1 MALNK
6 EDIMALISILQK
18 GLEDNENLDEKK
30 EETKPAKK
38 TRQKKSS
45 QTVDSSFNMKTRGR
59 SKVKSTEAYENNF
72 DKMQEFAFHKEDT
85 EIDQKLSKHPPVART
100 RENIEPIKVTCRVC
114 GRKDKVNPGLV
125 LEGLLRYKCN
135 KCSTQAG

>member
-38 TRQKKSS
+38 TRQKKIFTNSRF
-45 QTVDSSFNMKTRGR
+45 VF
-59 SKVKSTEAYENNF
+59 
-72 DKMQEFAFHKEDT
+72 
-85 EIDQKLSKHPPVART
+85 
-100 RENIEPIKVTCRVC
+100 
-114 GRKDKVNPGLV
+114 
-125 LEGLLRYKCN
+125 
-135 KCSTQAG
+135 